1 MKKTFLF
8 LTVLLTAVVFVACS
22 GDTNT
27 GATNDLGEETPD
39 RIVIWA
45 DNTYW
50 GGENGKLV
58 TAMVQEYAEES
69 GIEVIYEAQP
79 DLDNKLRGASLGG
92 ESPDLIIWDRWQT
105 TMYIQDGLLVN
116 LDDFIEKDNIDISEY
131 QQEALNEMVL
141 NDSVY
146 GFPLDIDAWGYWVNK
161 TLLEEAGITE
171 LPQTW
176 DELRAAAIATTKY
189 DDNGNMTRAGIN
201 LDSPGA
207 FFSYIQTAGGSV
219 FAEDSNEL
227 TFNSEAGKAVLTYW
241 YKMLHEDKVF
251 DKAFGSSQGGA
262 DDPFVTQRFVIQSNS
277 LLNGSQFYQTYI
289 GDKFEYEF
297 IPYPTGPSSEFATE
311 DNPEGS
317 NHGGLMGGFG
327 LAIPETAK
335 SKLAAWNLIKW
346 WITDTDNQ
354 VKWSEISGLI
364 PAKLSIISDP
374 KMKEIPNVRNVIDSL
389 PYIKARPKVPGYTSI
404 ETSVFMNK
412 IGSLLFEGGYVRGNP
427 TVEARV
433 QAALNDMEQTAQS
446 IIDFANM
453 D

>member
-1 MKKTFLF
+1 MKKIFSTIAI
-8 LTVLLTAVVFVACS
+8 LLLAITLAACN
-22 GDTNT
+22 GDDN
-27 GATNDLGEETPD
+27 GGDLGDENPE
-39 RIVIWA
+39 RLVVWA

-58 TAMVQEYAEES
+58 SAMLDEYEAET

-105 TMYIQDGLLVN
+105 TMYINDGLLVN
-116 LDDFIEKDNIDISEY
+116 LDQFIKADAIDTNEY
-131 QQEALNEMVL
+131 QQEALNEMIK
-141 NDSVY
+141 DGSVY

-161 TLLEEAGITE
+161 TLLAEAGINE
-171 LPQTW
+171 LPSTW
-176 DELRAAAIATTKY
+176 DELRTAAIALTKY
-189 DDNGNMTRAGIN
+189 DGSGNMTRAGIN

-219 FAEDSNEL
+219 FTDNDEL
-227 TFNSEAGKAVLTYW
+227 NFNSAAGASVLTYW
-241 YKMLHEDKVF
+241 YDMIHVDKVF

-262 DDPFVTQRFVIQSNS
+262 DDPFVTQRFAIQSNS
-277 LLNGSQFYQTYI
+277 LLNGSQFYKTYI

-297 IPYPTGPSSEFATE
+297 IPYPQGPSTEFATTE
-311 DNPEGS
+311 NPAGT

-327 LAIPETAK
+327 LAVPKTATYK
-335 SKLAAWNLIKW
+335 KAAWNLIKW

-364 PAKLSIISDP
+364 PAKLSIIEDP
-374 KMKEIPNVRNVIDSL
+374 RMKEIPNVRNIIDSL
-389 PYIKARPKVPGYTSI
+389 PYIKARPKVSGYTSI

-412 IGSLLFEGGYVRGNP
+412 IGSLLFEGGYVRGND
-427 TVEARV
+427 TTAKRV
-433 QAALNDMEQTAQS
+433 QACLNDMEQTAQS
-446 IIDFANM
+446 ILDFAKL
-453 D
+453 